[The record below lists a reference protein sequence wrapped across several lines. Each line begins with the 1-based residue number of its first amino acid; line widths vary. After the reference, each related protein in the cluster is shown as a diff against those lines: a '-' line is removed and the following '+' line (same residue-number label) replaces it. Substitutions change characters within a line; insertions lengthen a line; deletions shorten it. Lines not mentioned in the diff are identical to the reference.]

1 MVNLLCRAY
10 KFTLTLRQEDVLKII
25 LVLLF
30 QLISQGQL
38 YSEIYSNGLFMF
50 CMSFVAHN

>member
-1 MVNLLCRAY
+1 MVNLLYRAY
-10 KFTLTLRQEDVLKII
+10 KFTLTVRQEDVLKII

-38 YSEIYSNGLFMF
+38 YSEIYSNGLSVF
-50 CMSFVAHN
+50 CMSLVAHN